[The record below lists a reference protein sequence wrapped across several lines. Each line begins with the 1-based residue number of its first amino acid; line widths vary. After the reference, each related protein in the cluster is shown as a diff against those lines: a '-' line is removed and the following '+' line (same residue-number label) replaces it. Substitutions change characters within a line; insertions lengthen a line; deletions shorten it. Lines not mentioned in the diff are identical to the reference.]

1 MANTLDKIITAA
13 GKDQKHANDLCLKLN
28 QTFTNIGTEKL
39 ISVLKNAI
47 KYCAIPE
54 WAKEGF
60 INYKGY
66 TLEVDEDG
74 CLHTIKIDTK
84 FINETRNEQ
93 CYVHAEII
101 PTLLIIRAGEHW
113 DDMSIV
119 SRIDDMEDLLGIK
132 IFD

>member
-1 MANTLDKIITAA
+1 MATTLDKIITAA

-28 QTFTNIGTEKL
+28 QAFTNIGTEKL
-39 ISVLKNAI
+39 IGVLKNAI

-66 TLEVDEDG
+66 TLEVDDDG
-74 CLHTIKIDTK
+74 YIGEIRIESK
-84 FINETRNEQ
+84 FLDETRNKQ
-93 CYVHAEII
+93 CYINAKIVS
-101 PTLLIIRAGEHW
+101 TVLIIRAGEYW